1 MAARD
6 ALTALLGAE
15 LSRPAPAAARVFADE
30 LRRRHGAS
38 LAAVLFYGSCL
49 RRGTDEGVLD
59 FYALVDDYRGAYASR
74 ARRAYASRALSLANA
89 ALPPNVFYL
98 ELPYEGRRLRAK
110 YAVFSLRDFAR
121 AVAPSA
127 LRTGTWARFCQ
138 PALAVQVRDEAAR
151 DALHAALCTA
161 VETAVQR
168 GLALLPGDADV
179 LEVDSESLW
188 LSLFRA
194 TYAAE
199 LRPESDEGSR
209 AVHAADPPRYAR
221 ALAAALE
228 ALEATGRLR
237 ILSRDAES
245 WRVECPSGS
254 LRAARRR
261 SALRRPFAKAAAT
274 LQLLKSALT
283 FGDWLP
289 YALWKLERHTGTRL
303 EPSERQ
309 RRHPFVFGWPLI
321 VRVLW
326 KRELR

>member
-1 MAARD
+1 MSARD

-15 LSRPAPAAARVFADE
+15 LSRPAPAAAQVFADE

-49 RRGTDEGVLD
+49 RRGTDDGVLD
-59 FYALVDDYRGAYASR
+59 FYALVDDYRGAYR
-74 ARRAYASRALSLANA
+74 SRALSLANA

-98 ELPYEGRRLRAK
+98 ELLYEGRRLRAK

-121 AVAPSA
+121 AVEPSA

-138 PALAVQVRDEAAR
+138 PALAVYVRDDDAR

-161 VETAVQR
+161 VETAVLR
-168 GLALLPGDADV
+168 GLTLLPGDGDV
-179 LEVDSESLW
+179 RQVDAESLW
-188 LSLFRA
+188 LGLFRA

-199 LRPESDEGSR
+199 LRPESDEGPR
-209 AVHAADPPRYAR
+209 AVYAADPPRYAR
-221 ALAAALE
+221 ALAAAFESLE
-228 ALEATGRLR
+228 AEGCLR
-237 ILSRDAES
+237 IQSRDAQG
-245 WRVECPSGS
+245 WTVECPPGS

-303 EPSERQ
+303 EPTERQ

-321 VRVLW
+321 ARVLW
-326 KRELR
+326 RRELR

>member
-1 MAARD
+1 MPARD

-15 LSRPAPAAARVFADE
+15 LLRPAPEAARVFADE

-74 ARRAYASRALSLANA
+74 ALSLANA

-121 AVAPSA
+121 AVTPSA

-138 PALAVQVRDEAAR
+138 PALAVHVRDEAAR
-151 DALHAALCTA
+151 DALHAALCIA
-161 VETAVQR
+161 LETAVLR

-188 LSLFRA
+188 LTLFRA

-199 LRPESDEGSR
+199 LRPESDEGPR
-209 AVHAADPPRYAR
+209 AVYTADPPRYAR

-228 ALEATGRLR
+228 ALDATGRLR
-237 ILSRDAES
+237 VLS
-245 WRVECPSGS
+245 
-254 LRAARRR
+254 
-261 SALRRPFAKAAAT
+261 RPFAKAAAT

-303 EPSERQ
+303 EPSARQ

>member
-1 MAARD
+1 MPARD

-15 LSRPAPAAARVFADE
+15 LLRPAREAARVFADE

-74 ARRAYASRALSLANA
+74 ALSLANA

-121 AVAPSA
+121 AVTPSA

-138 PALAVQVRDEAAR
+138 PALAVHVRDEAAR
-151 DALHAALCTA
+151 DALHAALCIA
-161 VETAVQR
+161 LETAVLR

-188 LSLFRA
+188 LTLFRA

-199 LRPESDEGSR
+199 LRPESDEGPR
-209 AVHAADPPRYAR
+209 AVYTADPPRYAR

-228 ALEATGRLR
+228 ALDATGRLR
-237 ILSRDAES
+237 VLSRDAKS

-274 LQLLKSALT
+274 LQLLTSALT

-303 EPSERQ
+303 EPSARQ